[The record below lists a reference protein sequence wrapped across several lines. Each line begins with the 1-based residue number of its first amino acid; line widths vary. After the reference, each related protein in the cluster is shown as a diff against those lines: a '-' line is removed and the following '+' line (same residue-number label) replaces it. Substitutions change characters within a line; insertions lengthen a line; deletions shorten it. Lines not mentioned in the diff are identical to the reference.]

1 MRKTIILLMLFL
13 ILPFTQAISLYSA
26 QDIAKEYMLSTE
38 FLDSS
43 VYYINCD
50 SNQYYVLNIVDSK
63 GTIVLFLPI
72 ESNNGEVLY
81 KKSTTSQNTLKTS
94 LLYRNIK
101 TKDSSGKNFLS
112 QQLIDKIE
120 NLNISLQSKSAKLDG
135 IIKSNYSVSI
145 TAKCQ
150 NTKDKLESLISK
162 LQDLKTKLN
171 NLQKYQTEFLETPDC
186 SKTDDL
192 IYAYKTS
199 FTGYNDLIA
208 SGINYRDATNEIVEV
223 VIADQKLDE
232 TTKKIIMNY
241 TEAPGSLST
250 DISTIVDSVSSTNQF
265 YSSVISDFDRV
276 GPNSPL
282 EILQETLISRQDY
295 FIAKSLLYNFDNDL
309 KSTLDNAINNIL
321 NSENINFWKD
331 TKTVSELSQNYAQI
345 KELYNKGRYTESI
358 SKIKIAKNQV
368 KKINAAGITQLET
381 QDISKYIIYLIIVI
395 IVILGTIILV
405 KQIRTKSKKK
415 PKKTTKEIDPEY
427 LLNRRDPFR

>member
-50 SNQYYVLNIVDSK
+50 NNQYYVLNIVDSK

-72 ESNNGEVLY
+72 ESNNGQVLY
-81 KKSTTSQNTLKTS
+81 KKSTASQNTLNTS

-150 NTKDKLESLISK
+150 NTKDKLGSLIFK

-171 NLQKYQTEFLETPDC
+171 NLQKDQTEFLETPDC
-186 SKTDDL
+186 SKTDNL

-345 KELYNKGRYTESI
+345 KELYNKGRYTEST
-358 SKIKIAKNQV
+358 SKIKLAKNQV
-368 KKINAAGITQLET
+368 KKITAAGITQLET
-381 QDISKYIIYLIIVI
+381 QDISKYLIYLIIGI

-405 KQIRTKSKKK
+405 KQIRTKSKNK
-415 PKKTTKEIDPEY
+415 PKRATKEIDPEY
-427 LLNRRDPFR
+427 LLNRKDPFR

>member
-50 SNQYYVLNIVDSK
+50 NNQYYVLNIVDSK

-72 ESNNGEVLY
+72 ESNNGQVLY
-81 KKSTTSQNTLKTS
+81 KKSTASQNTLNTS

-150 NTKDKLESLISK
+150 NTKDKLGSLIFK

-171 NLQKYQTEFLETPDC
+171 NLQKDQTEFLETPDC